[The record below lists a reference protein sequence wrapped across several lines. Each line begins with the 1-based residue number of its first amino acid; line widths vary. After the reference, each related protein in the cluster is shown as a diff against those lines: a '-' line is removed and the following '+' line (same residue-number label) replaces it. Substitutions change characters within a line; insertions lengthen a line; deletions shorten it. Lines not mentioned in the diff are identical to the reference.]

1 MVLTLLYVGRREG
14 LGHERTR
21 PARNAGYEP
30 GAREKWMRILFV
42 HPEGNLANNPNLSAI
57 IELLTRAGHEIILRS
72 RRGSFARHKNPNVS
86 VLEVRY
92 RIQRKLMQLSC
103 HPRKWFLGK
112 LLITLVPPMTPPADL
127 VVGVDRQ
134 GLIEGAVIARSKGIP
149 LAYWSYEIFFT
160 TECSSNFKALERREA
175 SSVRFAVAQDD
186 LRARLLSE
194 ETGIPND
201 RILRIPVAGTG
212 TRPAARTRYLNE
224 RFGIP
229 ADRRIAIFAGSVDE
243 WTLARPLVESLPL
256 WPENWVLVM
265 HHRYGY
271 VSDWQR
277 SARHRMPSRFYLSE
291 DSLPTIEGLGHTLH
305 GADLGIALY
314 NPTYDTPLCLGN
326 PWSPVPLRSRVD
338 ARPLPG
344 LAWMRNYTCRTCKEL
359 SRQPLQREIAR
370 RRELEAD
377 TNLHNTLLHAPSR
390 MPSNVRFLFSAG
402 DRARH
407 GIAGPRSRLQ
417 AIAGEPFPG
426 FCDLKSVG
434 GRQQFNFR

>member
-21 PARNAGYEP
+21 PATNAGYEP

-72 RRGSFARHKNPNVS
+72 RRGSFARHENPNVR

-103 HPRKWFLGK
+103 HPRKWFLRK

-291 DSLPTIEGLGHTLH
+291 DSFPTIEGLGHMLH

-314 NPTYDTPLCLGN
+314 NPTYDTPWTGRN
-326 PWSPVPLRSRVD
+326 IANIGMSSGKNATYVAIWSP
-338 ARPLPG
+338 RP
-344 LAWMRNYTCRTCKEL
+344 
-359 SRQPLQREIAR
+359 
-370 RRELEAD
+370 D
-377 TNLHNTLLHAPSR
+377 
-390 MPSNVRFLFSAG
+390 
-402 DRARH
+402 
-407 GIAGPRSRLQ
+407 
-417 AIAGEPFPG
+417 
-426 FCDLKSVG
+426 
-434 GRQQFNFR
+434 

>member
-72 RRGSFARHKNPNVS
+72 RRGSFARHENPNVR

-103 HPRKWFLGK
+103 HPRKWSLGK
-112 LLITLVPPMTPPADL
+112 LLITLVPPMTPRADL

-134 GLIEGAVIARSKGIP
+134 GLLEGAVIARSKGIP
-149 LAYWSYEIFFT
+149 LAYWSYEIFFA
-160 TECSSNFKALERREA
+160 TECSSDFKALERREA

-186 LRARLLSE
+186 LRAGLLSDE
-194 ETGIPND
+194 AGIPDD

-212 TRPAARTRYLNE
+212 ARPAARTRYLNE

-229 ADRRIAIFAGSVDE
+229 VDRRIAIFAGSVDE

-256 WPENWVLVM
+256 WPKNWVLVM

-291 DSLPTIEGLGHTLH
+291 DSFPTIEGLGHMLH

-314 NPTYDTPLCLGN
+314 NPTYDTPWTGRNIANIGMSSGKIATYMQYGLPVLINELGEISSHVREKGLGAVIRDISEI
-326 PWSPVPLRSRVD
+326 PGILRRFDSGSMRSRCLAFFAEHLD
-338 ARPLPG
+338 AKLYLPDLQG
-344 LAWMRNYTCRTCKEL
+344 ALLAAVAT
-359 SRQPLQREIAR
+359 
-370 RRELEAD
+370 
-377 TNLHNTLLHAPSR
+377 
-390 MPSNVRFLFSAG
+390 
-402 DRARH
+402 
-407 GIAGPRSRLQ
+407 
-417 AIAGEPFPG
+417 
-426 FCDLKSVG
+426 
-434 GRQQFNFR
+434 

>member
-1 MVLTLLYVGRREG
+1 MVSREIANYLGTSHDSTSRPCGRC
-14 LGHERTR
+14 R
-21 PARNAGYEP
+21 PP
-30 GAREKWMRILFV
+30 GR
-42 HPEGNLANNPNLSAI
+42 H
-57 IELLTRAGHEIILRS
+57 
-72 RRGSFARHKNPNVS
+72 RGSR
-86 VLEVRY
+86 
-92 RIQRKLMQLSC
+92 
-103 HPRKWFLGK
+103 
-112 LLITLVPPMTPPADL
+112 DL
-127 VVGVDRQ
+127 
-134 GLIEGAVIARSKGIP
+134 ASKGIP
-149 LAYWSYEIFFT
+149 LANWSYEIFFA
-160 TECSSNFKALERREA
+160 TECSSDFKALERREA

-212 TRPAARTRYLNE
+212 TRPAARTRYLNK

-291 DSLPTIEGLGHTLH
+291 DSFPTIEGLGHMLH

-314 NPTYDTPLCLGN
+314 NPTYDTPWTGRNIANIGMSSGKIATYMQYGLPVLINELGEISSHVREKGLGAVTGDVLEIPGILYHFDPESMRGPCLAFFAEHLDAKLCL
-326 PWSPVPLRSRVD
+326 PD
-338 ARPLPG
+338 
-344 LAWMRNYTCRTCKEL
+344 
-359 SRQPLQREIAR
+359 LQR
-370 RRELEAD
+370 AD
-377 TNLHNTLLHAPSR
+377 TNLYKTLLHAPSR
-390 MPSNVRFLFSAG
+390 MPSNVRFLFAVG

-426 FCDLKSVG
+426 FCDLKSIG

>member
-1 MVLTLLYVGRREG
+1 MVRTVLYAGRRAG

-21 PARNAGYEP
+21 AARNVGQEP
-30 GAREKWMRILFV
+30 GALEKWMRILFV
-42 HPEGNLANNPNLSAI
+42 HPEGNLANNSNLSAI
-57 IELLTRAGHEIILRS
+57 IELLTRSGHEIIVRS
-72 RRGSFARHKNPNVS
+72 ARGSFARHENPNVR
-86 VLEVRY
+86 VLEVPG

-103 HPRKWFLGK
+103 HPRKWSLGK
-112 LLITLVPPMTPPADL
+112 LLITLAPPMTPPTDL

-134 GLIEGAVIARSKGIP
+134 GVIEGAVIARSKGIP
-149 LAYWSYEIFFT
+149 LAYWSYEIFFA
-160 TECSSNFKALERREA
+160 TECSSDFKALERREA

-212 TRPAARTRYLNE
+212 TRPAARTHYLNE

-229 ADRRIAIFAGSVDE
+229 ANRRIAIFAGSIDE

-291 DSLPTIEGLGHTLH
+291 DSFPTIEGLGHMLH

-314 NPTYDTPLCLGN
+314 NPTYDTPWTGRNIANIGMSSGKIATYMQYGLPVLINELGEISSHVREKGLGAVIRDVSEI
-326 PWSPVPLRSRVD
+326 PGILRRFDSGSMRSRCLAFFAEHLD
-338 ARPLPG
+338 AELYLPDLQG
-344 LAWMRNYTCRTCKEL
+344 ALLAAVAT
-359 SRQPLQREIAR
+359 
-370 RRELEAD
+370 
-377 TNLHNTLLHAPSR
+377 
-390 MPSNVRFLFSAG
+390 
-402 DRARH
+402 
-407 GIAGPRSRLQ
+407 
-417 AIAGEPFPG
+417 
-426 FCDLKSVG
+426 
-434 GRQQFNFR
+434 

>member
-1 MVLTLLYVGRREG
+1 MRLATDCRPAMVLTLLYVGRREG

-21 PARNAGYEP
+21 PTTNAGYEP

-42 HPEGNLANNPNLSAI
+42 HPEGNLANNPNLSAM

-72 RRGSFARHKNPNVS
+72 RRGSFARHENPNVT

-160 TECSSNFKALERREA
+160 TESSSNFKALERREA

-212 TRPAARTRYLNE
+212 TRPAARTRYLNK

-291 DSLPTIEGLGHTLH
+291 DSFPTIEGLGHMLH

-314 NPTYDTPLCLGN
+314 NPTYDTPWTGRNIANIGMSSGKIATYMQYGLPVLINELGEI
-326 PWSPVPLRSRVD
+326 SSHVREKGLGAVQEMSR
-338 ARPLPG
+338 
-344 LAWMRNYTCRTCKEL
+344 K
-359 SRQPLQREIAR
+359 S
-370 RRELEAD
+370 LEFCA
-377 TNLHNTLLHAPSR
+377 TSIPSR
-390 MPSNVRFLFSAG
+390 CAAAAWPSLPST
-402 DRARH
+402 
-407 GIAGPRSRLQ
+407 
-417 AIAGEPFPG
+417 
-426 FCDLKSVG
+426 
-434 GRQQFNFR
+434 

>member
-149 LAYWSYEIFFT
+149 LAYWSYEIF
-160 TECSSNFKALERREA
+160 
-175 SSVRFAVAQDD
+175 
-186 LRARLLSE
+186 LR
-194 ETGIPND
+194 
-201 RILRIPVAGTG
+201 
-212 TRPAARTRYLNE
+212 
-224 RFGIP
+224 
-229 ADRRIAIFAGSVDE
+229 
-243 WTLARPLVESLPL
+243 
-256 WPENWVLVM
+256 
-265 HHRYGY
+265 
-271 VSDWQR
+271 R
-277 SARHRMPSRFYLSE
+277 SARRISRRWKEERHLLSVLRWRRMTSAHASSR
-291 DSLPTIEGLGHTLH
+291 
-305 GADLGIALY
+305 
-314 NPTYDTPLCLGN
+314 
-326 PWSPVPLRSRVD
+326 
-338 ARPLPG
+338 
-344 LAWMRNYTCRTCKEL
+344 
-359 SRQPLQREIAR
+359 R
-370 RRELEAD
+370 RREFPMIA
-377 TNLHNTLLHAPSR
+377 
-390 MPSNVRFLFSAG
+390 FSA
-402 DRARH
+402 
-407 GIAGPRSRLQ
+407 
-417 AIAGEPFPG
+417 
-426 FCDLKSVG
+426 
-434 GRQQFNFR
+434 